1 MKNLT
6 WQNPEQLFVAQ
17 ELINKVKSKCCGIK
31 DKYNFMNVKDIFS
44 RICIGLSCII
54 LNSCGS
60 YYYCT
65 LNSRGSSPSEKTY
78 FLTSPDSTLNATLEF
93 QEYAGILKGYLTE
106 LGYSETSSQDALLR
120 IELKYSIGEALLD
133 NSTTTESSY
142 SYTYGN
148 TNIKSNTKAD
158 ANIKANVNANNNKL
172 SVNTKG
178 YGESKTNTKIGQ
190 ANNALSFTTYETPNT
205 YKIPLLVS
213 IKSFNN
219 KSNNPIWEVV
229 IKDDLKRETQMQS
242 VMPWLLLGAK
252 EYIGKSSN
260 GEQTV
265 KIDNKKEVK
274 EKYKLVWPY

>member
-1 MKNLT
+1 
-6 WQNPEQLFVAQ
+6 
-17 ELINKVKSKCCGIK
+17 
-31 DKYNFMNVKDIFS
+31 MNVKDIFS
-44 RICIGLSCII
+44 RVCIGLSCIF
-54 LNSCGS
+54 LTSCGS

-65 LNSRGSSPSEKTY
+65 LNSRGCSPSGKTY

-93 QEYAGILKGYLTE
+93 QEYAGILKGYLAE
-106 LGYSETSSQDALLR
+106 LGYSESSSQDALLR
-120 IELKYSIGEALLD
+120 IELKYSMGEAFLN
-133 NSTTTESSY
+133 NSTTTESTY
-142 SYTYGN
+142 SHTYGN

-158 ANIKANVNANNNKL
+158 ANIKTKVNANNNKL

-190 ANNALSFTTYETPNT
+190 ANNALSFTTYETQNT